1 MAILLGVFTQCFFIV
16 KSMKIVG
23 MIELYVLHLSTGT
36 GVQEVVD
43 VEVEIVLAD
52 QEDVFRQWICCQGQD
67 SR

>member
-1 MAILLGVFTQCFFIV
+1 MAILLGIFTQCFFIV
-16 KSMKIVG
+16 TSMKILD
-23 MIELYVLHLSTGT
+23 MIELYFLHLSADT

-52 QEDVFRQWICCQGQD
+52 QEDIFRQRICCQGQD